1 LKIGQPTG
9 RLVLGLCGAAV
20 LHAAVIALLWAV
32 SANRPATSAPPA
44 VAMVFEPSPP
54 SLPPAVAAPPPAL
67 APPEPAA
74 ANLPVAPTRRPR
86 PAPPRLPEK
95 NPPLNSIPTA
105 PAPPAIDRAA
115 SQAAFAAWQ
124 SALAEWL
131 QSHKTY
137 PEAARRDRAQGR
149 VLIRFTVDRNGHVTD
164 VALESSS
171 GSPILDTAAQ
181 TMLRGAVLPALP
193 ASLPQNELILSIPIR
208 FSLQP

>member
-86 PAPPRLPEK
+86 PAPP
-95 NPPLNSIPTA
+95 
-105 PAPPAIDRAA
+105 AIDPAA

-171 GSPILDTAAQ
+171 GSPILDRAAQ